1 MSDDWIIVGDFYVR
15 WKGYPRPMKPA
26 LFLLLALAAAS
37 ASAATFQETYLERW
51 FDMYPSKATAAGRHD
66 LDRRLE
72 DLSPARRYA
81 WLGYNRVAAK
91 GLRRIL
97 EAPATSFE
105 DRLDAELLLRQAE
118 LEAFE
123 YGIQA
128 RPERDPL
135 FWTGVLGDATVFLL
149 VRDDLPKSERL
160 SRAAERAG
168 QLPRLAKQARQALEL
183 GDPAFIAPEI
193 CGIAANILRGSAKF
207 YREGFPQAGE
217 NPELKPAG
225 AKAASALDELAA
237 FLDGLQ
243 KKAKGQPRLG
253 KSYAARF
260 RLVTGVEEP
269 VESVLANAEAALTAK
284 RTEAAAYGR
293 SVWKELMPPRESTE
307 APADDRELLRRLFER
322 VAADHAK
329 DMDEFVADYRKL
341 VPEALEFVRSK
352 DLMTLPDPATLHI
365 DRSPSFFIGQAVGGV
380 YPAGPFAPEADT
392 LFYLPT
398 VPDSATPEEKA
409 AFFRDF
415 NHHFNLMITPHE
427 MVPGHYVQ
435 LKWAARHPRKVRA
448 LFSDGV
454 YVEGWGTFS
463 ERLLL
468 DLGWGGPLDR
478 LAHLKKQLEN
488 ISRTVVD
495 IRVNT
500 KNMSR
505 AEVLLYVKEEALQDE
520 QFAGNM
526 WVRAITSS
534 PQLTFYHLGDREV
547 QGLYEEVRNVKGE
560 TFRIKTF
567 LDGMM
572 ELGPVPVAHYWERML
587 GRRPPAAAPP
597 APSPEPHHHDHVP
610 PGPG

>member
-1 MSDDWIIVGDFYVR
+1 
-15 WKGYPRPMKPA
+15 MKTV
-26 LFLLLALAAAS
+26 LLLLAALAAPAQ
-37 ASAATFQETYLERW
+37 ATTFQDAYLERY
-51 FDMYPSKATAAGRHD
+51 FDMYPTKATAAGRHD

-72 DLSPARRYA
+72 DLSEARRRS
-81 WLGYNRVAAK
+81 WLNFNRGAAD
-91 GLRRIL
+91 GFRRL
-97 EAPATSFE
+97 MTAPSTSFE

-118 LEAFE
+118 LEVFE
-123 YGIQA
+123 HGTQA
-128 RPERDPL
+128 RPQTDPL
-135 FWTGVLGDATVFLL
+135 FWTGIVGDATVFLL
-149 VRDDLPKSERL
+149 VRDDLPKAERL
-160 SRAAERAG
+160 SRAAARAA
-168 QLPRLAKQARQALEL
+168 QLPRLAAQAREALA
-183 GDPAFIAPEI
+183 DPSRISPEI

-207 YREGFPQAGE
+207 YREGFPQIADT
-217 NPELKPAG
+217 PE
-225 AKAASALDELAA
+225 AKAAGRQAAAALDDLAT

-243 KKAKGQPRLG
+243 KKATGSPRLG
-253 KSYAARF
+253 KDYAARF

-269 VESVLANAEAALTAK
+269 VERVLAGAEAALAAR

-293 SVWKELMPPRESTE
+293 SVWKDLMTGE

-352 DLMTLPDPATLHI
+352 GLMTLPEPTTLHI

-380 YPAGPFAPEADT
+380 YPAGPFAPDADT

-398 VPDSATPEEKA
+398 VPDSATPEQKA

-415 NHHFNLMITPHE
+415 NSHFNRMITPHE

-488 ISRTVVD
+488 IARTVVD
-495 IRVNT
+495 IRVHT
-500 KNMSR
+500 RNMSR
-505 AEVLLYVKEEALQDE
+505 DEVLRYVREEALQDD
-520 QFAGNM
+520 QFANNM

-534 PQLTFYHLGDREV
+534 PQLTFYYLGDREA
-547 QGLYEEVRNVKGE
+547 QGLYDEVRKTKGE
-560 TFRIKTF
+560 SFQLKAF

-572 ELGPVPVAHYWERML
+572 ELGPVPIPHYWQKM
-587 GRRPPAAAPP
+587 RPASACSRPALTGTAPP
-597 APSPEPHHHDHVP
+597 P
-610 PGPG
+610 PQPPRWPRSR

>member
-1 MSDDWIIVGDFYVR
+1 MR
-15 WKGYPRPMKPA
+15 PA
-26 LFLLLALAAAS
+26 LALLLLLAAS
-37 ASAATFQETYLERW
+37 SAQAATFQESYLERW

-66 LDRRLE
+66 LDRKLE
-72 DLSPARRYA
+72 DMSLARRNA
-81 WLGYNRVAAK
+81 WLKYNRLAAK
-91 GLRRIL
+91 GMRRIL
-97 EAPATSFE
+97 EAPSTSLD

-123 YGIQA
+123 YGTQN

-135 FWTGVLGDATVFLL
+135 FWTGIMTDATDFLL
-149 VRDDLPKSERL
+149 VRDDLPKADRL
-160 SRAAERAG
+160 SRAAARAE
-168 QLPRLAKQARQALEL
+168 QLPRLAKQARQALEMSHPDL
-183 GDPAFIAPEI
+183 IVPEV
-193 CGIAANILRGSAKF
+193 CGIAAGILRGSAQF

-217 NPELKPAG
+217 LPELKTSG
-225 AKAASALDELAA
+225 AKAAVSLDELAA

-243 KKAKGQPRLG
+243 EKAKGEPRLG
-253 KSYAARF
+253 KDYAARF

-269 VESVLANAEAALTAK
+269 VKRVLARAEAALTAK
-284 RTEAAAYGR
+284 RAEAAAYGR
-293 SVWKELMPPRESTE
+293 SVWKELMPGE
-307 APADDRELLRRLFER
+307 APEDDRELLRRLFER
-322 VAADHAK
+322 IAADRAS

-341 VPEALEFVRSK
+341 VPEALEFVRKK

-365 DRSPSFFIGQAVGGV
+365 DRSPSYFAGQMVGGV

-392 LFYLPT
+392 LFYLPSI
-398 VPDSATPEEKA
+398 PDSATPEQKA

-415 NHHFNLMITPHE
+415 NHHFNVMITPHE

-468 DLGWGGPLDR
+468 DQGWGGPLPR

-488 ISRTVVD
+488 IARTVVD

-500 KNMSR
+500 EQMSR
-505 AEVLLYVKEEALQDE
+505 DAVLRYVKEEALQDE

-534 PQLTFYHLGDREV
+534 PQLTFYWLGDREV
-547 QGLYEEVRNVKGE
+547 QGLYDEVRKEKKGD
-560 TFRIKTF
+560 FRIKSF

-572 ELGPVPVAHYWERML
+572 ELGPVPVARYWEKML
-587 GRRPPAAAPP
+587 GRRPPAPEP
-597 APSPEPHHHDHVP
+597 PSPEPHHHHHVP

>member
-1 MSDDWIIVGDFYVR
+1 
-15 WKGYPRPMKPA
+15 MKSVLA
-26 LFLLLALAAAS
+26 LILLLAAGPAA
-37 ASAATFQETYLERW
+37 AATFQESYLERW

-72 DLSPARRYA
+72 DLSPARRHA
-81 WLGYNRVAAK
+81 WLKYNRGAAK

-97 EAPATSFE
+97 EAPSTSFE

-123 YGIQA
+123 YGVQD
-128 RPERDPL
+128 RPARDPL

-168 QLPRLAKQARQALEL
+168 QIPRLAKQARQALDL
-183 GDPAFIAPEI
+183 GDPALISPEI
-193 CGIAANILRGSAKF
+193 CGIAAGIARGSAKF
-207 YREGFPQAGE
+207 YREGFPRAGE
-217 NPELKPAG
+217 LPELKTSG
-225 AKAASALDELAA
+225 EKAAAALEELAV
-237 FLDGLQ
+237 FLDALQ
-243 KKAKGQPRLG
+243 KKARGYPRLG
-253 KSYAARF
+253 KDYAARF

-269 VESVLANAEAALTAK
+269 VERVLAKAEAALIAK

-293 SVWKELMPPRESTE
+293 SVWKELMPPGESTE
-307 APADDRELLRRLFER
+307 EPADDRELLRRLFER
-322 VAADHAK
+322 VAADHAA
-329 DMDEFVADYRKL
+329 DMDEFVADYRRL
-341 VPEALEFVRSK
+341 VPEALEFVRRK
-352 DLMTLPDPATLHI
+352 DLMTLPDPATLLI

-380 YPAGPFAPEADT
+380 YPAGPFAPEAET

-398 VPDSATPEEKA
+398 VPDSATPEQKA

-415 NHHFNLMITPHE
+415 NSHFNRMITPHE

-468 DLGWGGPLDR
+468 DLGWGSPLDR

-488 ISRTVVD
+488 IARTVVD

-500 KNMSR
+500 QEMSR
-505 AEVLLYVKEEALQDE
+505 EAVLRYVKEQALQDE

-534 PQLTFYHLGDREV
+534 PQLTFYWLGDREV
-547 QGLYEEVRNVKGE
+547 QGLYEEVRKAKGE
-560 TFRIKTF
+560 TFRIKAF

-572 ELGPVPVAHYWERML
+572 EMGPVPVRHYRERML
-587 GRRPPAAAPP
+587 NGTAPPSPRP
-597 APSPEPHHHDHVP
+597 APSRPSR
-610 PGPG
+610 

>member
-1 MSDDWIIVGDFYVR
+1 MR
-15 WKGYPRPMKPA
+15 TA
-26 LFLLLALAAAS
+26 LLLLLLAAPAA
-37 ASAATFQETYLERW
+37 AATFQETYLEHY

-72 DLSPARRYA
+72 EFSPARRHA
-81 WLGYNRVAAK
+81 WLKYNRTAAK
-91 GLRRIL
+91 GLRRIM
-97 EAPATSFE
+97 EAPSTSFE

-123 YGIQA
+123 YGTQD
-128 RPERDPL
+128 RPGRDPL
-135 FWTGVLGDATVFLL
+135 FWTGIVGDATVFLL
-149 VRDDLPKSERL
+149 VRDDLPKNERL

-168 QLPRLAKQARQALEL
+168 QLPRLAKQARQALDL
-183 GDPAFIAPEI
+183 GDPALIAPEI

-207 YREGFPQAGE
+207 YREGFPQAGDV
-217 NPELKPAG
+217 PELKATG
-225 AKAASALDELAA
+225 EKAAAALDELAV
-237 FLDGLQ
+237 FLDALQ
-243 KKAKGQPRLG
+243 KKAKGYPRLG
-253 KSYAARF
+253 KDYAARF

-269 VESVLANAEAALTAK
+269 MEKVLAQAEAALVAK

-293 SVWKELMPPRESTE
+293 SVWKELMPGVEE
-307 APADDRELLRRLFER
+307 PADDRELLRRLFER
-322 VAADHAK
+322 VAADHAAN
-329 DMDEFVADYRKL
+329 MDEFVADYRKL

-415 NHHFNLMITPHE
+415 NSHFNRMITPHE

-488 ISRTVVD
+488 TARTVVD

-500 KNMSR
+500 QEMSR
-505 AEVLLYVKEEALQDE
+505 DAVLKFVKEQALQDE

-534 PQLTFYHLGDREV
+534 PQLTFYYLGDREV
-547 QGLYEEVRNVKGE
+547 QGLYEEIRKARGE
-560 TFRIKTF
+560 AFRIKAF

-572 ELGPVPVAHYWERML
+572 EMGPVPVAHYRQKML
-587 GRRPPAAAPP
+587 P
-597 APSPEPHHHDHVP
+597 
-610 PGPG
+610 

>member
-1 MSDDWIIVGDFYVR
+1 
-15 WKGYPRPMKPA
+15 MKAA
-26 LFLLLALAAAS
+26 LALCLLLAAVPAA
-37 ASAATFQETYLERW
+37 AATFQESYLERW

-72 DLSPARRYA
+72 DLSPARRHA
-81 WLGYNRVAAK
+81 WLKYNRGAAK

-97 EAPATSFE
+97 EAPSTSLE

-123 YGIQA
+123 YGVQN
-128 RPERDPL
+128 RPARDPL

-149 VRDDLPKSERL
+149 VRDDLPKGERL

-168 QLPRLAKQARQALEL
+168 QIPRLSKQARQALDL
-183 GDPAFIAPEI
+183 GDPALISPEI
-193 CGIAANILRGSAKF
+193 CGIAANIVRGSAKF

-217 NPELKPAG
+217 IPELKTAG
-225 AKAASALDELAA
+225 EKAASALDELAV

-243 KKAKGQPRLG
+243 KKAKGYPRLG
-253 KSYAARF
+253 KDYAARF

-269 VESVLANAEAALTAK
+269 VERVLAKAEAALIAK
-284 RTEAAAYGR
+284 RSEAAAYGR
-293 SVWKELMPPRESTE
+293 SVWKELMPGVDE
-307 APADDRELLRRLFER
+307 PADDRELLRRLFER
-322 VAADHAK
+322 VAADHAAN
-329 DMDEFVADYRKL
+329 MDEFVADYRKL
-341 VPEALEFVRSK
+341 VPEALEFVRRR
-352 DLMTLPDPATLHI
+352 DLMTLPDPPTLHI

-398 VPDSATPEEKA
+398 VPDSATPEQKA

-415 NHHFNLMITPHE
+415 NHHFNVMITPHE

-488 ISRTVVD
+488 IARTVVD

-500 KNMSR
+500 QDMSR
-505 AEVLLYVKEEALQDE
+505 DAVLRYVKEQALQDE

-534 PQLTFYHLGDREV
+534 PQLTFYWLGDREV
-547 QGLYEEVRNVKGE
+547 QGLYEDVRKARGE
-560 TFRIKTF
+560 AFRIKAF

-572 ELGPVPVAHYWERML
+572 EMGPVPVRHYRERML
-587 GRRPPAAAPP
+587 GGTAPP
-597 APSPEPHHHDHVP
+597 SARRAPSRPSR
-610 PGPG
+610 

>member
-1 MSDDWIIVGDFYVR
+1 MR
-15 WKGYPRPMKPA
+15 TA
-26 LFLLLALAAAS
+26 LLLLVLAAAP
-37 ASAATFQETYLERW
+37 ATAATFQESYLEHW

-72 DLSPARRYA
+72 DISPARRYA
-81 WLGYNRVAAK
+81 WLKYNRGAAK

-97 EAPATSFE
+97 EAPSTSFD

-123 YGIQA
+123 YGTQD
-128 RPERDPL
+128 RPGRDPL
-135 FWTGVLGDATVFLL
+135 FWTGIVGDATVFLL
-149 VRDDLPKSERL
+149 VRDDLPKNERL

-168 QLPRLAKQARQALEL
+168 QLPRLAKQARQALDL
-183 GDPAFIAPEI
+183 GDPALIAPEI

-217 NPELKPAG
+217 APGLKTTG
-225 AKAASALDELAA
+225 EKAAAALDELAA

-243 KKAKGQPRLG
+243 KKAKGYPRLG
-253 KSYAARF
+253 KDYAARF

-269 VESVLANAEAALTAK
+269 VERVLAQAEAALIAR

-293 SVWKELMPPRESTE
+293 SVWKELMPGIDE
-307 APADDRELLRRLFER
+307 PADDRELLRRLFER
-322 VAADHAK
+322 VAADHAAN
-329 DMDEFVADYRKL
+329 MDEFVADYRKL
-341 VPEALEFVRSK
+341 VPEALEFVRSRG
-352 DLMTLPDPATLHI
+352 LMTLPDPATLYI

-415 NHHFNLMITPHE
+415 NHHFNVMIVPHE

-435 LKWAARHPRKVRA
+435 LKWAARQPRKVRA

-488 ISRTVVD
+488 IARTAVD

-500 KNMSR
+500 QEMSR
-505 AEVLLYVKEEALQDE
+505 EAVLRYVKEQALQDE
-520 QFAGNM
+520 QFAANM

-534 PQLTFYHLGDREV
+534 PQLTFYYVGDREV
-547 QGLYEEVRNVKGE
+547 QGLYEEVRKAKGE
-560 TFRIKTF
+560 AFRIKAF

-572 ELGPVPVAHYWERML
+572 EMGPVPVRHYRKRML
-587 GRRPPAAAPP
+587 SGSAPP
-597 APSPEPHHHDHVP
+597 SPRPVQSP
-610 PGPG
+610 RSR

>member
-1 MSDDWIIVGDFYVR
+1 
-15 WKGYPRPMKPA
+15 MKTP
-26 LFLLLALAAAS
+26 LALILLMAAVPAT
-37 ASAATFQETYLERW
+37 AATFQESYLERW

-66 LDRRLE
+66 LDRKLE
-72 DLSPARRYA
+72 DISLARRNA
-81 WLGYNRVAAK
+81 WLKYNKGAAK
-91 GLRRIL
+91 GLRRIRD
-97 EAPATSFE
+97 APSTSFE

-118 LEAFE
+118 LEVFE
-123 YGIQA
+123 YGTQD
-128 RPERDPL
+128 RPGRDPL
-135 FWTGVLGDATVFLL
+135 FWTAIVGDATVFLL
-149 VRDDLPKSERL
+149 VRDDLPKADRL
-160 SRAAERAG
+160 SRAAARAE
-168 QLPRLAKQARQALEL
+168 QFPRLAKQARQALEMS
-183 GDPAFIAPEI
+183 DPAVIAPEI

-207 YREGFPQAGE
+207 YREGFPRAGDL
-217 NPELKPAG
+217 PELKPVG
-225 AKAASALDELAA
+225 EKAAAALDELAV

-243 KKAKGQPRLG
+243 KKAKGYPRLG
-253 KSYAARF
+253 KDYAARF
-260 RLVTGVEEP
+260 RLVTGVQEP
-269 VESVLANAEAALTAK
+269 VERVLAQAEAALAAR
-284 RTEAAAYGR
+284 RTEAAVYGR
-293 SVWKELMPPRESTE
+293 SVWKELMPGME
-307 APADDRELLRRLFER
+307 APADDRELLRRLFQR

-341 VPEALEFVRSK
+341 VPEALEFVRTK

-415 NHHFNLMITPHE
+415 NSHFNRMITPHE

-488 ISRTVVD
+488 IARTVVD

-500 KNMSR
+500 QEMSR
-505 AEVLLYVKEEALQDE
+505 DAVLRYVKEQALQDE
-520 QFAGNM
+520 QFAANM

-534 PQLTFYHLGDREV
+534 PQLTFYWLGDREV
-547 QGLYEEVRNVKGE
+547 QGLYEEVRKEKGE
-560 TFRIKTF
+560 AFRIKSF

-572 ELGPVPVAHYWERML
+572 EMGPVPVARYWEKML
-587 GRRPPAAAPP
+587 GRRPPAP
-597 APSPEPHHHDHVP
+597 APASPEPHDHHHP
-610 PGPG
+610 PG

>member
-1 MSDDWIIVGDFYVR
+1 
-15 WKGYPRPMKPA
+15 MKPA
-26 LFLLLALAAAS
+26 LAVLLLLSAPAA
-37 ASAATFQETYLERW
+37 AATFQESYLERW

-66 LDRRLE
+66 LDRKLE
-72 DLSPARRYA
+72 DMSLARRNA
-81 WLGYNRVAAK
+81 WLTYNIGAAK

-97 EAPATSFE
+97 EAPSTSFD

-123 YGIQA
+123 YGTQD

-135 FWTGVLGDATVFLL
+135 FWTGILGDATVFLL
-149 VRDDLPKSERL
+149 VRDDLPKADRL
-160 SRAAERAG
+160 SRAAARAA
-168 QLPRLAKQARQALEL
+168 QLPRLAKQARQALEMSHP
-183 GDPAFIAPEI
+183 DRIAPEI

-217 NPELKPAG
+217 LPELKTSG
-225 AKAASALDELAA
+225 EKAAAALDELAV

-243 KKAKGQPRLG
+243 KKAKGHPRLG
-253 KSYAARF
+253 KDYAARF

-269 VESVLANAEAALTAK
+269 VKRVLAQAEAALTAK

-293 SVWKELMPPRESTE
+293 SVWKELMPGVEEPK
-307 APADDRELLRRLFER
+307 DDRELLRRLFER

-341 VPEALEFVRSK
+341 VPEALEFVRKK
-352 DLMTLPDPATLHI
+352 DLMTLPDPATLLI

-380 YPAGPFAPEADT
+380 YPSGPYAPEADT

-398 VPDSATPEEKA
+398 VPDSATPEQKA

-415 NHHFNLMITPHE
+415 NSHFNRMITPHE

-468 DLGWGGPLDR
+468 DQGWGGPLDR

-488 ISRTVVD
+488 IARTVVD

-500 KNMSR
+500 EEMSR
-505 AEVLLYVKEEALQDE
+505 DAVLRYVKEEALQDE

-534 PQLTFYHLGDREV
+534 PQLTFYWLGDREV
-547 QGLYEEVRNVKGE
+547 QRLYNEVRKEKGDI
-560 TFRIKTF
+560 RIKAF

-572 ELGPVPVAHYWERML
+572 DLGPVPVARYWEKML
-587 GRRPPAAAPP
+587 GRRPPAPEP
-597 APSPEPHHHDHVP
+597 PSPEPHHHHHDP
-610 PGPG
+610 PR

>member
-1 MSDDWIIVGDFYVR
+1 
-15 WKGYPRPMKPA
+15 MKTAMALILLMAAVPA
-26 LFLLLALAAAS
+26 T
-37 ASAATFQETYLERW
+37 AATFQESYLERW

-66 LDRRLE
+66 LDRKLE
-72 DLSPARRYA
+72 DISPARRNA
-81 WLGYNRVAAK
+81 WLKYNQGAAK

-97 EAPATSFE
+97 EAPPTSFE

-123 YGIQA
+123 YGTQL

-135 FWTGVLGDATVFLL
+135 FWTGIIGDATVFLL
-149 VRDDLPKSERL
+149 VRDDLPKQERL
-160 SRAAERAG
+160 SRAAARAE
-168 QLPRLAKQARQALEL
+168 QLPRLAKQARQALERS
-183 GDPAFIAPEI
+183 DPAVIPPEL
-193 CGIAANILRGSAKF
+193 CGIAAGILRGSARF

-217 NPELKPAG
+217 LPELKTAG
-225 AKAASALDELAA
+225 EKAAAALDELAV
-237 FLDGLQ
+237 FLDDLQ
-243 KKAKGQPRLG
+243 KKAKGYPRLG
-253 KSYAARF
+253 KNYAARF
-260 RLVTGVEEP
+260 RVVTGVEEP
-269 VESVLANAEAALTAK
+269 VERVLAQAEAALVAK

-293 SVWKELMPPRESTE
+293 SVWKELMPGVEP
-307 APADDRELLRRLFER
+307 PADDRELLRRLFER
-322 VAADHAK
+322 VAADHAR

-341 VPEALEFVRSK
+341 VPEALDFVRKK
-352 DLMTLPDPATLHI
+352 DLMTLPDPATLYI
-365 DRSPSFFIGQAVGGV
+365 DRSPSYFSGQAVGGV
-380 YPAGPFAPEADT
+380 YPAGPFAPEEDT

-398 VPDSATPEEKA
+398 VPDGATPEQKA

-415 NHHFNLMITPHE
+415 NHHFNVMITPHE

-468 DLGWGGPLDR
+468 DHGWGGPLTR

-488 ISRTVVD
+488 IARTVVD

-500 KNMSR
+500 QDMSR
-505 AEVLLYVKEEALQDE
+505 DAVLRYVKEQALQDE

-526 WVRAITSS
+526 WVRSITSS
-534 PQLTFYHLGDREV
+534 PQLTFYWLGDREV
-547 QGLYEEVRNVKGE
+547 QGLYEEARKAKGE
-560 TFRIKTF
+560 AFKVKSF

-572 ELGPVPVAHYWERML
+572 EMGPVPVRHYRTRML
-587 GRRPPAAAPP
+587 NGTAPPSPGP
-597 APSPEPHHHDHVP
+597 APSPPSR
-610 PGPG
+610 

>member
-1 MSDDWIIVGDFYVR
+1 M
-15 WKGYPRPMKPA
+15 RPVLA
-26 LFLLLALAAAS
+26 LLLLLANPAT
-37 ASAATFQETYLERW
+37 AATFQESYLEHY

-72 DLSPARRYA
+72 DISPARRYA
-81 WLGYNRVAAK
+81 WLKYNRGAAK

-97 EAPATSFE
+97 EAPSISFE

-123 YGIQA
+123 YGTQD
-128 RPERDPL
+128 RPGRDPL
-135 FWTGVLGDATVFLL
+135 FWTGIVGDATVFLL
-149 VRDDLPKSERL
+149 VRDDLPKNERL

-168 QLPRLAKQARQALEL
+168 QLPRLAKQARQALDL
-183 GDPAFIAPEI
+183 GDPALIAPEI
-193 CGIAANILRGSAKF
+193 CGIAANILRGSAQF
-207 YREGFPQAGE
+207 YREGFPKAGDA
-217 NPELKPAG
+217 PGLKTTG
-225 AKAASALDELAA
+225 EKAAAALDELAV

-243 KKAKGQPRLG
+243 KKAKGYPRLG
-253 KSYAARF
+253 KDYAARF

-269 VESVLANAEAALTAK
+269 VERVLAQAEAALIAK

-293 SVWKELMPPRESTE
+293 SVWKELMPGVDE
-307 APADDRELLRRLFER
+307 PADDRELLRRLFER
-322 VAADHAK
+322 VAADHAAN
-329 DMDEFVADYRKL
+329 MDEFVTDYRKL

-352 DLMTLPDPATLHI
+352 GLMTLPDPATLYI

-415 NHHFNLMITPHE
+415 NSHFNRMITPHE

-488 ISRTVVD
+488 IARTAVD

-500 KNMSR
+500 QDMSR
-505 AEVLLYVKEEALQDE
+505 DAVLRYVKEQALQDE

-534 PQLTFYHLGDREV
+534 PQLTFYYLGDREV
-547 QGLYEEVRNVKGE
+547 QGLYEDVRKAKGE
-560 TFRIKTF
+560 AFRIKAF

-572 ELGPVPVAHYWERML
+572 EMGPVPVRYYRERMIS
-587 GRRPPAAAPP
+587 GTAPP
-597 APSPEPHHHDHVP
+597 SPRPVQSP
-610 PGPG
+610 RSR

>member
-1 MSDDWIIVGDFYVR
+1 MSLGSFPGSDILA
-15 WKGYPRPMKPA
+15 PMKTA
-26 LFLLLALAAAS
+26 LALLLALAAAP
-37 ASAATFQETYLERW
+37 AAAATFQDAYLEHW

-72 DLSPARRYA
+72 DLSPARRHA
-81 WLGYNRVAAK
+81 WLQFNRGAAK

-97 EAPATSFE
+97 EAPSTSPE
-105 DRLDAELLLRQAE
+105 DRLDAELLVRQAE

-123 YGIQA
+123 YGTQD
-128 RPERDPL
+128 RPGRDPL
-135 FWTGVLGDATVFLL
+135 FWTGIVGDATVFLL
-149 VRDDLPKSERL
+149 VRDDLPRAERL
-160 SRAAERAG
+160 SRAAERAA

-183 GDPAFIAPEI
+183 GDPALIAPEI
-193 CGIAANILRGSAKF
+193 CGIAAGILRGSAKF
-207 YREGFPQAGE
+207 YREGFPRAGE
-217 NPELKPAG
+217 LPELKTAG
-225 AKAASALDELAA
+225 EKAASSLDELAA

-243 KKAKGQPRLG
+243 KKAKGYPRLG
-253 KSYAARF
+253 KDYAARF

-269 VESVLANAEAALTAK
+269 VDRVLAQAEAALAAK
-284 RTEAAAYGR
+284 RAEAAAYGR
-293 SVWKELMPPRESTE
+293 SVWKELMFGVDE
-307 APADDRELLRRLFER
+307 PADDRELLRRLFER
-322 VAADHAK
+322 VAADHAA

-352 DLMTLPDPATLHI
+352 GLMTLPHPATLHI
-365 DRSPSFFIGQAVGGV
+365 DRSPAYFVGQAVGGV

-415 NHHFNLMITPHE
+415 NHHFNVMITPHE

-448 LFSDGV
+448 LFPDGV

-488 ISRTVVD
+488 IARTVVD

-500 KNMSR
+500 QDMSR
-505 AEVLLYVKEEALQDE
+505 DAVLRYVREQALQDE

-534 PQLTFYHLGDREV
+534 PQLTFYWLGDREV
-547 QGLYEEVRNVKGE
+547 QGLYDEVRKAKGE
-560 TFRIKTF
+560 AFRIKDF

-572 ELGPVPVAHYWERML
+572 EMGPVPVRHYRERMMKVSA
-587 GRRPPAAAPP
+587 GGTAPP
-597 APSPEPHHHDHVP
+597 R
-610 PGPG
+610 